1 MPHHEDL
8 VRDPILRAKVTAPAR
23 PAWLVPRPRLAG
35 RIAERA
41 LTSITGPPGAG
52 KTMAAASWADGCDHG
67 PVAWVTLDEFDNDP
81 EVFWSYVLAALRQAG
96 VASPRAASVLVREE
110 PGRRD
115 FLIRIAAELAGHDP
129 PVTLVLDE
137 FHCVT
142 DPAVMAG
149 LAYLLRNA
157 RPGLRVVCAS
167 RADPP
172 LPLHRYRLTGDVTE
186 IRARDLAF
194 TVPEAAQLMT
204 QHGVTLPA
212 LSLADLTERSEG
224 WAAGLRMAAMSMA
237 DHPDPEQFVKSLVAD
252 DSAIMAYLVEEVLNT
267 RSPEVRDLLLRTSI
281 LAQVNGDIAALLTDG
296 GATSAALD
304 AMARGNAFV
313 QPVGQ
318 GWYRY
323 HNWFRAVLHLKLRCE
338 NPQIVADLHR
348 RAAEWYQRNGMP
360 NDAAWHA
367 TRRVDRERAAAR
379 AAGRRAGPPTP
390 STRAPVP
397 APRHPPDAE
406 APVIVDPLSGREREV
421 LRHVSDMLDTAD
433 IAAEMHISI
442 NTVKTHLKSSFHKLG
457 ASNRRAAV
465 RRARQLDLL

>member
-1 MPHHEDL
+1 
-8 VRDPILRAKVTAPAR
+8 
-23 PAWLVPRPRLAG
+23 
-35 RIAERA
+35 
-41 LTSITGPPGAG
+41 
-52 KTMAAASWADGCDHG
+52 
-67 PVAWVTLDEFDNDP
+67 
-81 EVFWSYVLAALRQAG
+81 
-96 VASPRAASVLVREE
+96 
-110 PGRRD
+110 
-115 FLIRIAAELAGHDP
+115 
-129 PVTLVLDE
+129 
-137 FHCVT
+137 
-142 DPAVMAG
+142 
-149 LAYLLRNA
+149 
-157 RPGLRVVCAS
+157 
-167 RADPP
+167 
-172 LPLHRYRLTGDVTE
+172 LHRYRLTGDVTE

-204 QHGVTLPA
+204 QHRVTLPT

-367 TRRVDRERAAAR
+367 TRRVDRETLS
-379 AAGRRAGPPTP
+379 RRRG
-390 STRAPVP
+390 TRRTRR
-397 APRHPPDAE
+397 PR
-406 APVIVDPLSGREREV
+406 
-421 LRHVSDMLDTAD
+421 
-433 IAAEMHISI
+433 
-442 NTVKTHLKSSFHKLG
+442 
-457 ASNRRAAV
+457 
-465 RRARQLDLL
+465 

>member
-1 MPHHEDL
+1 MTMPNYHTV
-8 VRDPILRAKVTAPAR
+8 VRDPILRAKVAAPGR
-23 PAWLVPRPRLAG
+23 PSWLVPRPRLAR

-52 KTMAAASWADGCDHG
+52 KTMAAASWVDGSEHG

-81 EVFWSYVLAALRQAG
+81 EVFWSYVVAALSLAG
-96 VASPRAASVLVREE
+96 IPLRRAASVLAGPE
-110 PGRRD
+110 PDRRD
-115 FLIRIAAELAGHDP
+115 FLVLIAAELAGHEP

-142 DPAVMAG
+142 DPVAMAG

-157 RPGLRVVCAS
+157 RPGLRVVCAA
-167 RADPP
+167 RMDPP

-186 IRARDLAF
+186 IRAGDLAF

-204 QHGVTLPA
+204 QHGVTLPTA
-212 LSLADLTERSEG
+212 SVAHLTERSEG
-224 WAAGLRMAAMSMA
+224 WAAGLRMAAMSMT
-237 DHPDPEQFVKSLVAD
+237 DHPDPEQFIKSLVAE
-252 DSAIMAYLVEEVLNT
+252 DSAIVGYLVEEVLNT
-267 RSPEVRDLLLRTSI
+267 RAPEVRDLLLRTSI
-281 LAQVNGDIAALLTDG
+281 LDQVNADIAAVLTGDDRS
-296 GATSAALD
+296 SAALD

-323 HNWFRAVLHLKLRCE
+323 HNWFRAVLHLKLRRE
-338 NPQIVADLHR
+338 SPQIVADLHR

-360 NDAAWHA
+360 GDAVKH
-367 TRRVDRERAAAR
+367 AAR
-379 AAGRRAGPPTP
+379 ARSNGREQTASRAGPAAL
-390 STRAPVP
+390 SARDPVP
-397 APRHPPDAE
+397 APRLPPDE
-406 APVIVDPLSGREREV
+406 ETPVIVDALSSREREV
-421 LRHVSDMLDTAD
+421 LRHVGDMLGTAD

-442 NTVKTHLKSSFHKLG
+442 NTVKTHLKSTFHKLG
-457 ASNRRAAV
+457 ASDRRAAV